1 MCFFQQVS
9 HFYFLIFLKKF
20 SFPII
25 ISKFARI
32 NILKMFFYTLG
43 IRTYNLAARVIA
55 PFNNKARLYTEGRNR
70 LFEDLK
76 ENVKPTDK
84 NVWFHVSSLGE
95 FEQGRPVIEKFRA
108 AHSDHKIIL
117 TFFSP
122 SGYEVRKN
130 YNGADYVCYMPADT
144 PDNAKKFLDIVNP
157 KAVFF
162 VKYDFWYNFLS
173 EVHQRQIPLYIFSTI
188 FREGQVFF
196 RWYGKKYRK
205 VLTFFTH
212 IFVQDDNSV
221 KFLKNIGIENV
232 TIAGDTRFDRVCE
245 ITRNAKPIPVVDN
258 FVGESRVIVAG
269 SSWPPDENIIF
280 GALRRLEGK
289 HNVKLIIAPHEI
301 HEGHLAAIEKMLGEI
316 RSIRFSKSDAAN
328 VAEYKVLIID
338 NFGMLSSLYKYAEI
352 AYVGGGFGSGIHNI
366 LEAVSYS
373 IPVAFGTNYKRFK
386 EAVDLVSLGAA
397 ATVRNEEELYSVLD
411 RYLSDSVLLKRA
423 GQVSREYVE
432 KNLGAA
438 DKILSVVELQS
449 Q

>member
-1 MCFFQQVS
+1 
-9 HFYFLIFLKKF
+9 
-20 SFPII
+20 
-25 ISKFARI
+25 
-32 NILKMFFYTLG
+32 MFFYTLG
-43 IRTYNLAARVIA
+43 IKTYNLAAKAIA
-55 PFNNKARLYTEGRNR
+55 PFNNKARLYTEGRSR
-70 LFEDLK
+70 LFEELK
-76 ENVKPTDK
+76 ENVKSTDQ

-108 AHSDHKIIL
+108 SHPDHKIIL

-173 EVHQRQIPLYIFSTI
+173 EVHDRKIPLYIFSTI

-212 IFVQDDNSV
+212 IFVQDENSV
-221 KFLKNIGIENV
+221 KLLKTIGIENV

-245 ITRNAKPIPVVDN
+245 ITRNAKPIPVVDS

-289 HNVKLIIAPHEI
+289 HDVKLIIAPHEI
-301 HEGHLAAIEKMLGEI
+301 HEGHLAAIEKMLGDI
-316 RSIRFSKSDAAN
+316 LSIRYSKADSN
-328 VAEYKVLIID
+328 TVADRKVLIID

-397 ATVRNEEELYSVLD
+397 ATVRNEDELYSVFD
-411 RYLSDSVLLKRA
+411 RYLSDPALLKRA
-423 GQVSREYVE
+423 GQISREYVE

-438 DKILSVVELQS
+438 EKILAVVQL
-449 Q
+449 

>member
-1 MCFFQQVS
+1 
-9 HFYFLIFLKKF
+9 
-20 SFPII
+20 
-25 ISKFARI
+25 
-32 NILKMFFYTLG
+32 MFFYTLG
-43 IRTYNLAARVIA
+43 IKTYNLAAKAIA
-55 PFNNKARLYTEGRNR
+55 PFNYKARLYTEGRSR
-70 LFEDLK
+70 LLEELK
-76 ENVKPTDK
+76 ENVKSTDQ

-108 AHSDHKIIL
+108 SHPDHKIIL

-173 EVHQRQIPLYIFSTI
+173 EVHDRKIPLYIFSTI

-212 IFVQDDNSV
+212 IFVQDENSV
-221 KFLKNIGIENV
+221 KLLKTIGIENV

-245 ITRNAKPIPVVDN
+245 ITRNAKPIPVVDS

-289 HNVKLIIAPHEI
+289 HDAKLIIAPHEI
-301 HEGHLAAIEKMLGEI
+301 HEGHLAAIEKMLGDI
-316 RSIRFSKSDAAN
+316 LSIRYSKADSN
-328 VAEYKVLIID
+328 TVADRKVLIID

-397 ATVRNEEELYSVLD
+397 ATVRNEDELYSVFD
-411 RYLSDSVLLKRA
+411 RYLSDPALLKRA
-423 GQVSREYVE
+423 GQISREYVE

-438 DKILSVVELQS
+438 EKILAVVQL
-449 Q
+449 

>member
-1 MCFFQQVS
+1 
-9 HFYFLIFLKKF
+9 
-20 SFPII
+20 
-25 ISKFARI
+25 
-32 NILKMFFYTLG
+32 MFFYTLG

-108 AHSDHKIIL
+108 AHPDHKIIL

-301 HEGHLAAIEKMLGEI
+301 HEGHLAAIEKMLGDI
-316 RSIRFSKSDAAN
+316 LSIRFSKADGN
-328 VAEYKVLIID
+328 TVADRKVLIID

>member
-1 MCFFQQVS
+1 
-9 HFYFLIFLKKF
+9 
-20 SFPII
+20 
-25 ISKFARI
+25 
-32 NILKMFFYTLG
+32 MFFYTLG
-43 IRTYNLAARVIA
+43 IRTYNLAARVIS
-55 PFNNKARLYTEGRNR
+55 PFSSKAKKYTEGRKN
-70 LFEDLK
+70 LFEELAQHVNKD
-76 ENVKPTDK
+76 DK

-95 FEQGRPVIEKFRA
+95 FEQGRPVMERFRQLYP
-108 AHSDHKIIL
+108 DYKIIL

-122 SGYEVRKN
+122 SGYDVRKN

-144 PDNAKKFLDIVNP
+144 PENAKKFLDIVNP

-162 VKYDFWYNFLS
+162 VKYDYWYNFLRA
-173 EVHQRQIPLYIFSTI
+173 VHDRNIPLYIFSTI

-196 RWYGKKYRK
+196 RWYGKKYRE

-221 KFLKNIGIENV
+221 KLLKSIGIENV

-245 ITRNAKPIPVVDN
+245 ITSNAKPIPLVDN
-258 FVGESRVIVAG
+258 FVGDSRVIVAG
-269 SSWPPDENIIF
+269 SSWPPDEEIIF
-280 GALRRLEGK
+280 GAMRRLEGK

-301 HEGHLAAIEKMLGEI
+301 HEGHLAAIEKMLDEI
-316 RSIRFSKSDAAN
+316 RSIRFSKSDAAS

-397 ATVRNEEELYSVLD
+397 MTVRNEAELYSVFD
-411 RYLSDSVLLKRA
+411 RYLSDQTLLKRA
-423 GQVSREYVE
+423 GQISREYVE

-438 DKILSVVELQS
+438 EKILAVVKIA
-449 Q
+449 

>member
-1 MCFFQQVS
+1 
-9 HFYFLIFLKKF
+9 
-20 SFPII
+20 
-25 ISKFARI
+25 
-32 NILKMFFYTLG
+32 MFFYTLG
-43 IRTYNLAARVIA
+43 IRTYNLAARIIA
-55 PFNNKARLYTEGRNR
+55 PFNNKARLYTQGRAT

-76 ENVKPTDK
+76 RNVKPTDK

-95 FEQGRPVIEKFRA
+95 FEQGRPVMEKFRA
-108 AHSDHKIIL
+108 AHPDYKIIL

-144 PDNAKKFLDIVNP
+144 PKNAQKFLDIVNP

-205 VLTFFTH
+205 VLGFFTH

-221 KFLKNIGIENV
+221 KLLKNIGIENV

-245 ITRNAKPIPVVDN
+245 ITRNAKAIPVVDK

-289 HNVKLIIAPHEI
+289 HDVKLIIAPHEI
-301 HEGHLAAIEKMLGEI
+301 HEGHLAAIEKMLGDI
-316 RSIRFSKSDAAN
+316 MSIRFSKAEDN
-328 VAEYKVLIID
+328 TVAEKKVLIID

-397 ATVRNEEELYSVLD
+397 AAVRNEEELYSVFD
-411 RYLSDSVLLKRA
+411 RYLSDPTLLIRA
-423 GQVSREYVE
+423 GQVSLDYVQR
-432 KNLGAA
+432 NLGAA
-438 DKILSVVELQS
+438 DKILAVAKVG
-449 Q
+449 

>member
-1 MCFFQQVS
+1 
-9 HFYFLIFLKKF
+9 
-20 SFPII
+20 
-25 ISKFARI
+25 
-32 NILKMFFYTLG
+32 MFFYTLG

-108 AHSDHKIIL
+108 AHPDHKIIL

-144 PDNAKKFLDIVNP
+144 PKNAKIFLDIVNP

-162 VKYDFWYNFLS
+162 VKYDYWYNFLS

-205 VLTFFTH
+205 VLSFFTH
-212 IFVQDDNSV
+212 IFVQDENSV
-221 KFLKNIGIENV
+221 KLLKNIGIENV

-245 ITRNAKPIPVVDN
+245 ITRNAKPIPVVDK

-280 GALRRLEGK
+280 GARSRLEGK
-289 HNVKLIIAPHEI
+289 HDVKLIIAPHEI
-301 HEGHLAAIEKMLGEI
+301 HEGHLAAIEKLLGDI
-316 RSIRFSKSDAAN
+316 KSIRFSKADDN
-328 VAEYKVLIID
+328 TVAEKRVLIID

-397 ATVRNEEELYSVLD
+397 ATVRNEEELYSVFD
-411 RYLSDSVLLKRA
+411 RYLSDPALLKHA
-423 GQVSREYVE
+423 GQISYEYVQ

-438 DKILSVVELQS
+438 DKILSVAKI
-449 Q
+449 

>member
-1 MCFFQQVS
+1 
-9 HFYFLIFLKKF
+9 
-20 SFPII
+20 
-25 ISKFARI
+25 
-32 NILKMFFYTLG
+32 MFFYTLG
-43 IRTYNLAARVIA
+43 IRTYNLAAKVIA
-55 PFNNKARLYTEGRNR
+55 PFNNKARLYTEGRAR
-70 LFEDLK
+70 LFEELK
-76 ENVKPTDK
+76 EKVKPTNK

-95 FEQGRPVIEKFRA
+95 FEQGRPVMERFRQLYP
-108 AHSDHKIIL
+108 DYKIIL

-162 VKYDFWYNFLS
+162 VKYDYWYNFLS
-173 EVHQRQIPLYIFSTI
+173 EVHAREIPLYIFSTI

-205 VLTFFTH
+205 VLSFFTH
-212 IFVQDDNSV
+212 LFVQDDNSV
-221 KFLKNIGIENV
+221 KLLKSIGIENV

-245 ITRNAKPIPVVDN
+245 ITRNAKPIPLVDN
-258 FVGESRVIVAG
+258 FVGDSRVIVAG
-269 SSWPPDENIIF
+269 SSWPPDEEIIF
-280 GALRRLEGK
+280 GAMRRLEGK

-301 HEGHLAAIEKMLGEI
+301 HEGHLVAIEKMLGEI
-316 RSIRFSKSDAAN
+316 RSIRFSKSDAAS

-397 ATVRNEEELYSVLD
+397 MTVRNEAELYSVFD
-411 RYLSDSVLLKRA
+411 RYLSDQTLLKRA
-423 GQVSREYVE
+423 GQISREYVE

-438 DKILSVVELQS
+438 EKILAVVKIA
-449 Q
+449 